1 MDVEITVPEQFM
13 GDVLGDLNTR
23 RARVQGMAQEKGV
36 GIVTAQVPLAEMQR
50 YATDL
55 RSFTQGR
62 GLFSMKFNH
71 YEQMPAHA
79 AQAVIDAAKKE
90 AEKV

>member
-1 MDVEITVPEQFM
+1 MDMEITIPEQYM

-23 RARVQGMAQEKGV
+23 RARVQGMSQDRGSSV
-36 GIVTAQVPLAEMQR
+36 VTVQVPLAEVQR

-62 GLFSMKFNH
+62 GFFTMEYSH
-71 YEQMPAHA
+71 SEPVPAHLI
-79 AQAVIDAAKKE
+79 QEIMDAAAREDENK
-90 AEKV
+90 